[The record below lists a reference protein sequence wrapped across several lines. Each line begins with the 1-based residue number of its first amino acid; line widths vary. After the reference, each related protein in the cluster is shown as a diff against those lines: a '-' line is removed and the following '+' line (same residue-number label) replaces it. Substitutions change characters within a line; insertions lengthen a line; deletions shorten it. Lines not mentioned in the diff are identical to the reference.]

1 MPLFARKRQA
11 LPTGKG
17 RAEARNKE
25 TTSSRDS
32 DGLIDSI
39 NAIAPATW
47 GAAMLV
53 PYLIE

>member
-11 LPTGKG
+11 LLAGKA
-17 RAEARNKE
+17 RAEARNNE

-32 DGLIDSI
+32 DGLSDSI
-39 NAIAPATW
+39 NAIAPDTW